1 MRNKVEIRAFAVEQ
15 VVKMRCMSDC
25 TIEDVVDQAKL
36 IETYVVGDAQLSED
50 GNEMSELM
58 GLVADMKDVLK
69 HQLEKTHKFPSYEEA
84 MSDEVDEE
92 TRKKNL
98 ALSWNIAK
106 KVRES
111 EARREALE
119 YMNESTERFMR
130 LINDDN
136 NEVGAILP
144 S

>member
-1 MRNKVEIRAFAVEQ
+1 MRNNVSIRMFAVEQ
-15 VVKMRCMSDC
+15 VVKMWCMDKVSVDDLIGYAKR
-25 TIEDVVDQAKL
+25 IEEYIVS
-36 IETYVVGDAQLSED
+36 DAQLD
-50 GNEMSELM
+50 DDEL
-58 GLVADMKDVLK
+58 
-69 HQLEKTHKFPSYEEA
+69 
-84 MSDEVDEE
+84 DEE

-98 ALSWNIAK
+98 ALSWDIAK
-106 KVRES
+106 RLRES

-130 LINDDN
+130 MINDDN

>member
-15 VVKMRCMSDC
+15 VIKMRCMSDC
-25 TIEDVVDQAKL
+25 PIEDVVEQAKL
-36 IETYVVGDAQLSED
+36 IEGYVVGEAQLD
-50 GNEMSELM
+50 
-58 GLVADMKDVLK
+58 D
-69 HQLEKTHKFPSYEEA
+69 
-84 MSDEVDEE
+84 DEIDEE

-98 ALSWNIAK
+98 ALSWDIAK
-106 KVRES
+106 RLRES